1 MAKTMH
7 VCQLI
12 KIYIRKK
19 LLKELEEPNETEII
33 PAGGGGGALKGML
46 DVAKCYGV
54 ENLVLISLNETF
66 TVFSSVLSFI
76 SSLSRNDFKVGL
88 N

>member
-1 MAKTMH
+1 M
-7 VCQLI
+7 
-12 KIYIRKK
+12 
-19 LLKELEEPNETEII
+19 KELEEPNETEII

-66 TVFSSVLSFI
+66 SVQFCP
-76 SSLSRNDFKVGL
+76 
-88 N
+88 